1 MKGDNL
7 NLTIVEAIK
16 SIVTST
22 DATVKYD
29 VESHIES
36 KGYRNKIFSKVTTV
50 HINII
55 ETQ

>member
-1 MKGDNL
+1 MDNNL

-16 SIVTST
+16 SIVVST

-36 KGYRNKIFSKVTTV
+36 KGYRNKVYTKVTSI

-55 ETQ
+55 EQQK